1 MYQRELQVA
10 LTLARR
16 ADKIAR
22 RYYKRRSRVRTKRD
36 QTSVTAADQR
46 IERVIVEGL
55 LRRFPRDRIVGEEFG
70 TTTGVQGRFWT
81 IDPIDGTNQFVQKTD
96 HFCVMIGLVVGGRS
110 VLGVIA
116 APALGKTFY
125 GAHGHGSF
133 VTRGGRRR
141 RLCVRHRAAIEQ
153 ATLVVPFRPRH
164 GSAIGQAA
172 RDLLHPARRIEIG
185 SIGLP
190 LTTIAEGRADADI
203 RTSLIT
209 KVWDYVPGQ
218 IILEEA
224 GGIMSTLSGLPLRYR
239 WGRLNVDHG
248 VVAAIPELH
257 PEILRRL
264 RSGRIIGRFLRV
276 RRQARAGGLPKDRAA

>member
-10 LTLARR
+10 LALARR
-16 ADKIAR
+16 ADTIAR
-22 RYYKRRSRVRTKRD
+22 RYYQRRSRVRTKQD
-36 QTSVTAADQR
+36 LTWVTAADQR

-70 TTTGVQGRFWT
+70 TTTGGQGRFWT
-81 IDPIDGTNQFVQKTD
+81 IDPIDGTNQFVQKTG
-96 HFCVMIGLVVGGRS
+96 HFCIMIGLVVGGHS

-116 APALGKTFY
+116 APALGKIYY
-125 GAHGHGSF
+125 GARGHGSF

-141 RLCVRHRAAIEQ
+141 RLRVQHHVAIEQ

-172 RDLLHPARRIEIG
+172 RQLFHSARRIAIG

-190 LTTIAEGRADADI
+190 LMAIAEGRADADV

-224 GGIMSTLSGLPLRYR
+224 GGIVTTLSGMPLRYR

-248 VVAAIPELH
+248 VVASVPELR
-257 PEILRRL
+257 PEIMRRL
-264 RSGRIIGRFLRV
+264 RSAGIIQRFLRQ
-276 RRQARAGGLPKDRAA
+276 RRQALRQRASQK